1 MIKANYMPHTTNYK
15 NTCST
20 YLDESRCFDRLTED
34 EKMIV
39 ENNSVEVVYRKGE
52 TICKQGTFASH
63 IIFLEEGLVKS
74 YLEGYPKN
82 LVLTI
87 TPPGRLVGLPSIFEG
102 NNTFLYSVSTYV
114 DSRVKLLDINIFKQ
128 LLSQNARFASRIIDI
143 LNENTSQT
151 YGRFYCLVRKQ
162 LHGRLADILL
172 CLSQR
177 IFKESEFDLPL
188 SRNDLAELTGMSTE
202 SVIRIMKDFKDEKLI
217 SSQAKRLKILDFDKL
232 LRISEIG

>member
-1 MIKANYMPHTTNYK
+1 MTTNTQYK

-20 YLDESRCFDRLTED
+20 FLDESRCFDRLTEE
-34 EKMIV
+34 EKQIV
-39 ENNSVEVVYRKGE
+39 ENNSVEVHYRKGE

-63 IIFLEEGLVKS
+63 IIFLENGLVKS
-74 YLEGYPKN
+74 YLEGSPKN

-87 TPPGRLVGLPSIFEG
+87 TPPGRLVGLPAIFEG
-102 NNTFLYSVSTYV
+102 NNTFLFSVSTYV
-114 DSRVKLLDINIFKQ
+114 DSRVKLVNINAFKQ
-128 LLSQNARFASRIIDI
+128 LINQNAKFAARVIDI

-177 IFKESEFDLPL
+177 IFKEEEFDLPL

-217 SSQAKRLKILDFDKL
+217 SSAGKRIKILDSVKMQK
-232 LRISEIG
+232 ISDFG